1 MRQMQKAMAIIQFKL
16 ESQVIARNP
25 DFHLEHRNLLHQID
39 RQDWTVPI
47 GAQRYPILDRNFPT
61 IDWNDPY
68 KLSLEEEE
76 CMAQLRHSFL
86 QSQTLRDQ
94 MRFVDE
100 KGAMHLVRD
109 YNLIFHGCVPVDQA
123 GNFLSSKSVG

>member
-1 MRQMQKAMAIIQFKL
+1 M
-16 ESQVIARNP
+16 
-25 DFHLEHRNLLHQID
+25 
-39 RQDWTVPI
+39 PI

-94 MRFVDE
+94 NAFRGR

-123 GNFLSSKSVG
+123 GNFLSKSLGMEYQGARFLMRSPR

>member
-47 GAQRYPILDRNFPT
+47 DDHRYPDARTAIFPT
-61 IDWNDPY
+61 IDWSDPY
-68 KLSLEEEE
+68 SLSPEEEE

-94 MRFVDE
+94 MRFVEE

-123 GNFLSSKSVG
+123 G